1 MFSSDFSYLLSKK
14 HKICKKIKSIDREF
28 DIGGYWIS
36 QDFENL
42 SDCVFAGGDGSF
54 NKIDYIDYC
63 LYSIGAV
70 SYINKVGE
78 KIEESISY
86 WDTDIILPYKYIS
99 NRLRLYMINMELKTA
114 LWNFKNKNIDYY
126 LFDGSLYSLL
136 IQTHTYGTIIENENK
151 EDEKSIVDYY
161 NEYSKEIKS
170 RILENIHENQLAP
183 TITIECKND
192 KERIILEQLEYI
204 VLLTE
209 LLQKYDKKI
218 IGISK
223 TSKMNLYFKES
234 NIPDIAV
241 LSKLKGAGY
250 SKPLN
255 LADEKIKEINRNVYY
270 NTNHLK
276 KFGYSVDELYYQF
289 VRLDNNSGMLN
300 ITSFSK
306 LNNEIF
312 SNLREISI
320 AGYPYILKK
329 SHETVKIG
337 DKDMELCA
345 KLLGIYNKSDRNL
358 IL

>member
-1 MFSSDFSYLLSKK
+1 MDFSYLLSKK
-14 HKICKKIKSIDREF
+14 HKICKKIESLNVDFDIDR
-28 DIGGYWIS
+28 YWVS
-36 QDFENL
+36 QDFENP
-42 SDCVFAGGDGSF
+42 SYCVFAGGDGSF
-54 NKIDYIDYC
+54 NKIDYVDYC
-63 LYSIGAV
+63 LYSVGAV

-86 WDTDIILPYKYIS
+86 WDTDIILPYRYIS

-136 IQTHTYGTIIENENK
+136 IQTHTYGTIVENK
-151 EDEKSIVDYY
+151 NEENEKSIIDYY
-161 NEYSKEIKS
+161 NEYSHEIKS
-170 RILENIHENQLAP
+170 RILENIHENRLIPTLALN
-183 TITIECKND
+183 KND
-192 KERIILEQLEYI
+192 RERIIFEQLEYI
-204 VLLTE
+204 VLLIE
-209 LLQKYDKKI
+209 ILKKYGKKI

-241 LSKLKGAGY
+241 FSKVNGTGY

-255 LADEKIKEINRNVYY
+255 LTDGRIKEINRNVYY
-270 NTNHLK
+270 TINHLK
-276 KFGYSVDELYYQF
+276 KFGYNVDEIYYQF
-289 VRLDNNSGMLN
+289 LRLDSGAGVLN

-306 LNNEIF
+306 LNNDFF
-312 SNLREISI
+312 SNLNEISI
-320 AGYPYILKK
+320 GGYPYILKK